1 MSTKDAA
8 PARAPAARAAPRDI
22 AAPTLLPQGQPPGRA
37 PAPGT
42 CACGGG
48 CPRCRGAALQRK
60 TQVSTPGD
68 RFEREADAVADQ
80 VMRMATATPVS
91 PEVAG
96 ITSLQRK
103 CADCEDEVERVP
115 IQREADAAGAQS
127 LDTEAAARAAQQ
139 GGAPLSPDQRDFFEP
154 RLGHDLGH
162 VRVHTGGSAEAG
174 ASAVQARAYTLGR
187 DIVFGSGEYRPG
199 TPAGQRLLAHELVHV
214 LQQGGHDPGTQAVQR
229 TLKVDAAASDD
240 PATAISTI
248 KPLLTGLCPD
258 FDIAA
263 TGQVTPNKGSDC
275 AGFKFGAVAKGKQKV
290 GCCCLCTLT
299 AAPDAWRIVV
309 TTKDAPTTDEAG
321 KQVSMTPTAGPTAPL
336 LSYWTAAQKVQS
348 LPLVEAFG
356 HELCGHAA
364 LMQIKAHPSSS
375 APDSDRAYSDVHDP
389 TVRVENALATE
400 MGLGGDRRGLAG
412 SGTHR
417 GESLR
422 VFSVGPYAADADD
435 PAPFAA
441 QIKAAVDFLN
451 GNELLLVD
459 EIGLRSAADKKAT
472 VGKTR
477 ADKAEAALKKGIA
490 KADVEVETT
499 PGANETLTRV
509 RPATDGGIGATP
521 GVELRM
527 AIRPAGLVVPA
538 GAAPPKAPAHVAPA
552 NPAVVAALKAK
563 GAVNP
568 CHVLLSGTAWP

>member
-1 MSTKDAA
+1 MEHASIRNPHAA
-8 PARAPAARAAPRDI
+8 GRSAAKEAKPVPPAQAVDTLT
-22 AAPTLLPQGQPPGRA
+22 PTAGS
-37 PAPGT
+37 

-48 CPRCRGAALQRK
+48 CPRCRGVPLQRK
-60 TQVSTPGD
+60 PQISTPGD

-80 VMRMATATPVS
+80 VMRMASASPVS
-91 PEVAG
+91 AG
-96 ITSLQRK
+96 VTSLQRK
-103 CADCEDEVERVP
+103 CADCEDEAEGATIR
-115 IQREADAAGAQS
+115 RDADGAEGGGTA

-139 GGAPLSPDQRDFFEP
+139 GGAPLSPQQRDFFEP

-174 ASAVQARAYTLGR
+174 ANAVQARAYTLGR
-187 DIVFGSGEYRPG
+187 DIVFGSGEYSPD

-214 LQQGGHDPGTQAVQR
+214 LQQGAAPQAVQR
-229 TLKVDAAASDD
+229 KLKVDAAASDD

-248 KPLLTGLCPD
+248 KPLVTALCPD

-263 TGQVTPNKGSDC
+263 GGDITPTKGSGC
-275 AGFKFGAVAKGKQKV
+275 AGFKFGAVAKGKQQV

-309 TTKDAPTTDEAG
+309 TTTDAPTTSEAG
-321 KQVSMTPTAGPTAPL
+321 KQVSMTPTAGPTAPS
-336 LSYWTAAQKVQS
+336 LSYWTAKQTVQS
-348 LPLVEAFG
+348 LPFAEAFG

-375 APDSDRAYSDVHDP
+375 AAGADRAYSDVHDP
-389 TVRVENALATE
+389 TVRIENALATE

-412 SGTHR
+412 GGTHR
-417 GESLR
+417 GESMR

-459 EIGLRSAADKKAT
+459 EVGLRDAADKKAT

-477 ADKAEAALKKGIA
+477 ADKVEAELRKGIA

-499 PGANETLTRV
+499 PGVNETLTRV
-509 RPATDGGIGATP
+509 RPATDGGVGAKA
-521 GVELRM
+521 GVDLRM
-527 AIRPAGLVVPA
+527 AIRPAGLVAPA
-538 GAAPPKAPAHVAPA
+538 GAAPPKAPVHVDPA

>member
-1 MSTKDAA
+1 MATERATTTRL
-8 PARAPAARAAPRDI
+8 PAGRTAPREVQ
-22 AAPTLLPQGQPPGRA
+22 AAALRQAQPVGLASARGA
-37 PAPGT
+37 

-60 TQVSTPGD
+60 PQLSTPGD

-80 VMRMATATPVS
+80 VMRMASATPVS
-91 PEVAG
+91 AGVAG
-96 ITSLQRK
+96 IRSLQRK
-103 CADCEDEVERVP
+103 CADCEDEVEGATIR
-115 IQREADAAGAQS
+115 REAAGAGAQS
-127 LDTEAAARAAQQ
+127 LDTESAARAAQQ

-187 DIVFGSGEYRPG
+187 DIVFGSGEYKPG

-214 LQQGGHDPGTQAVQR
+214 LQQGEHHPDAQAVQR

-248 KPLLTGLCPD
+248 KPLLTALCPD

-263 TGQVTPNKGSDC
+263 TGQVLPNKGSDC
-275 AGFKFGAVAKGKQKV
+275 AGFKFGALAKGKQQV

-321 KQVSMTPTAGPTAPL
+321 RQVSMTPTAGPAAPS
-336 LSYWTAAQKVQS
+336 LSYWTAAQKVQT
-348 LPLVEAFG
+348 LPLTEAFG

-375 APDSDRAYSDVHDP
+375 APDTDRAYSDVHDP
-389 TVRVENALATE
+389 TVRIENALATE

-459 EIGLRSAADKKAT
+459 EIGQRSAADKTAT

-477 ADKAEAALKKGIA
+477 ADKVEAALKKGIA
-490 KADVEVETT
+490 KADVAVETT
-499 PGANETLTRV
+499 PGVDETLTRV
-509 RPATDGGIGATP
+509 RPATDGGVGATP

-538 GAAPPKAPAHVAPA
+538 GAAPPKAPVHVGPA

>member
-1 MSTKDAA
+1 MASAA
-8 PARAPAARAAPRDI
+8 P
-22 AAPTLLPQGQPPGRA
+22 
-37 PAPGT
+37 
-42 CACGGG
+42 
-48 CPRCRGAALQRK
+48 
-60 TQVSTPGD
+60 VSS
-68 RFEREADAVADQ
+68 AV
-80 VMRMATATPVS
+80 
-91 PEVAG
+91 
-96 ITSLQRK
+96 TSLQRR
-103 CADCEDEVERVP
+103 CTDCEDEAEGATIRRDAGV
-115 IQREADAAGAQS
+115 ADAAGAQS
-127 LDTEAAARAAQQ
+127 PDTEAAARAAQQ
-139 GGAPLSPDQRDFFEP
+139 GGAPLSPQQRDFFEP

-162 VRVHTGGSAEAG
+162 VRLHTGGSAHAG
-174 ASAVQARAYTLGR
+174 AAAVQARAYTLGR
-187 DIVFGSGEYRPG
+187 DIVFGSGEYAPE

-214 LQQGGHDPGTQAVQR
+214 LQQGAAPQAVQR
-229 TLKVDAAASDD
+229 TLKVDAKASDD
-240 PATAISTI
+240 PATAVSTI
-248 KPLLTGLCPD
+248 KPLVTALCPD

-263 TGQVTPNKGSDC
+263 GGELTPTKGSDC
-275 AGFKFGAVAKGKQKV
+275 AGFKFGAVAAGKQKV

-309 TTKDAPTTDEAG
+309 TTKDAPTTDEGAR
-321 KQVSMTPTAGPTAPL
+321 QVSMTPTAGPSAPS
-336 LSYWTAAQKVQS
+336 LSYWTATQKVQA
-348 LPLVEAFG
+348 LPFTEAFG

-375 APDSDRAYSDVHDP
+375 AANADRAYSDVHDP

-451 GNELLLVD
+451 GNERLLVD
-459 EIGLRSAADKKAT
+459 EVGLRDAADKTAT

-477 ADKAEAALKKGIA
+477 ADKVEAALKKGIA
-490 KADVEVETT
+490 KADVAVETT
-499 PGANETLTRV
+499 PGVDETLTRV
-509 RPATDGGIGATP
+509 RPATDGGIGAKP

-527 AIRPAGLVVPA
+527 AIRPAGLVAPA
-538 GAAPPKAPAHVAPA
+538 GAAPPKAPVHVGPA

-563 GAVNP
+563 GAINP
-568 CHVLLSGTAWP
+568 CHVLLSATAWP